1 MSDPPASTSAETT
14 AVTRSPAAFG
24 SMASRAVAGC
34 FTMLIRAYQLALR
47 PLLAGNVCRF
57 CPTCSEY
64 AIEAIENHGPWRGMW
79 LATRRLAR
87 CHPFARGGIDPVPRK
102 Q

>member
-1 MSDPPASTSAETT
+1 MIDTPAGTSTDPT
-14 AVTRSPAAFG
+14 AVARGPAAFR
-24 SMASRAVAGC
+24 SIATRIVAGG

-64 AIEAIENHGPWRGMW
+64 AIEAIANHGPWRGMW

-87 CHPFARGGIDPVPRK
+87 CHPFARGGIDPVPQK